1 MARAKKIPLIG
12 DFEHIPAEALVPEE
26 EQPYP
31 LPAHWKWVRLKWLC
45 AINPPKPKV
54 IAYPVTTE
62 VNFIPMAS
70 VSEAYGAVVNLELR
84 PLEQVAK
91 GYTSFRDND
100 VILAKITP
108 CFENGKS
115 AVIPRVKYGF
125 GYGSTEFYVL
135 RCGKLLDPM
144 FLHLLVRQ
152 QKFIIQGKA
161 VMTGAVG
168 QQRVPKAFLENY
180 PFPLPPIEEQ
190 KQIVAYLDE
199 KLGKIDSVR
208 GKLQDF
214 LDHAAQRKDNLIQ
227 AGVTGH
233 LTEKW
238 REEHL
243 SEASQDTELPEGSLI
258 SEEEQPYLIP
268 ETWKWVRLKYVGNF
282 VSGSGFP
289 KHLQG
294 QTNKT
299 YPFYKVG
306 NLVNTDKCGYIAD
319 APNSIDEQ
327 TRETIKAK
335 VIPAESIIFAKVG
348 EAIRLNR
355 RAITVQPSCIDNNM
369 MSFIPLHTCLRY
381 SFAWFKNFDLYPLSL
396 ATSTPSVRKSALEQ
410 IPFPLPP
417 MGEQEEIA
425 RILDE
430 QLERAER
437 TDRLVAEVLERLD
450 TMKQQIVSAAL
461 AGRLSLQVS

>member
-1 MARAKKIPLIG
+1 MARAKKIPLIT
-12 DFEHIPAEALVPEE
+12 DFNHIPAEALVPEE

-31 LPAHWKWVRLKWLC
+31 LPEHWKWVRLGAVIDLLSGRDAKLADCNDSGLGIPYVMGASNIRDSRLEIERW
-45 AINPPKPKV
+45 IEKPEVVSHAGDLLLTVKGTV
-54 IAYPVTTE
+54 GKLYIQTE
-62 VNFIPMAS
+62 PELNLSRQLMGLHPSTLIS
-70 VSEAYGAVVNLELR
+70 VSYLER
-84 PLEQVAK
+84 FFATHVEQ
-91 GYTSFRDND
+91 
-100 VILAKITP
+100 L
-108 CFENGKS
+108 S
-115 AVIPRVKYGF
+115 A
-125 GYGSTEFYVL
+125 
-135 RCGKLLDPM
+135 
-144 FLHLLVRQ
+144 Q
-152 QKFIIQGKA
+152 
-161 VMTGAVG
+161 AVG
-168 QQRVPKAFLENY
+168 LIPGISRAHILDLAI
-180 PFPLPPIEEQ
+180 PLPPIEEQ

-199 KLGKIDSVR
+199 KLGKINSVR
-208 GKLQDF
+208 EKLQDF
-214 LDHAAQRKDNLIQ
+214 LDHADKRKDNLIE

-233 LTEKW
+233 LTSLW

-243 SEASQDTELPEGSLI
+243 SEASQDTELPEGSLVP
-258 SEEEQPYLIP
+258 EEEQPYPIP

-430 QLERAER
+430 QLERIER
-437 TDRLVAEVLERLD
+437 TDKLVAEVLERLD

-461 AGRLSLQVS
+461 AGRLSLQVP